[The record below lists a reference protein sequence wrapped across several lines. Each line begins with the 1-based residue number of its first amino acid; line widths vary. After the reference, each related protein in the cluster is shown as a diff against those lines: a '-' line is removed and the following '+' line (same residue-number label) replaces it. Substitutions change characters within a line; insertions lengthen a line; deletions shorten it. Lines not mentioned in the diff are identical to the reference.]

1 MFSLRWAA
9 TSALELLHLDV
20 GVRFEQLLHLCL
32 VVVGDSFD
40 SMGQG
45 LIENRSCIMLR
56 VVPGPGEGGSERG
69 NVVDSFSNCVWG
81 LVVVGSLDW
90 LMVTSSSMEEVANDL
105 SEHLSPDHHKAF
117 HFKIKVIRFLPIQ
130 KKRLCLDINSEETTS
145 II

>member
-1 MFSLRWAA
+1 MVGSLFSLRRGRGWAA
-9 TSALELLHLDV
+9 TSALELLHLE
-20 GVRFEQLLHLCL
+20 RLLHLSV
-32 VVVGDSFD
+32 VVVGDSFS

-56 VVPGPGEGGSERG
+56 VVPRG

-81 LVVVGSLDW
+81 LVVVASLDW

>member
-1 MFSLRWAA
+1 MVGSLFSLRWGRRWAA

-20 GVRFEQLLHLCL
+20 GVRFERLLHLSV
-32 VVVGDSFD
+32 VVVGDSFS

-56 VVPGPGEGGSERG
+56 VVPRG

-81 LVVVGSLDW
+81 LVVVASLDW

-117 HFKIKVIRFLPIQ
+117 HFK
-130 KKRLCLDINSEETTS
+130 
-145 II
+145 